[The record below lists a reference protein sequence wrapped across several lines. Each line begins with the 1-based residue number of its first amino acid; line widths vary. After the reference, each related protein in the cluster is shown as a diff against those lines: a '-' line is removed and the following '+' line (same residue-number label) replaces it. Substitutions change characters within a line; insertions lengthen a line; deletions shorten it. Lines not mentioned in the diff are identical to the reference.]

1 MKLNAILGKGTGKLG
16 GMVLSVNS
24 GEQIV
29 REYNPKV
36 SNPQTDA
43 QVEQRAKFKLLSQLA
58 AALSTSIA
66 FRKMKMQSPRNR
78 FVSANIKNASYEKN
92 EASVALDALDLTG
105 GSQLIPTLS
114 VTRGTGEAITIA
126 LSEAAAGDIKRIV
139 YNIYKVTDGNKLQF
153 IKEVLV
159 SEAGEGRTFSVETTA
174 PEADIV
180 VYAYG
185 IKDTTTRSTTKFEE
199 YEASADNKTAVLDVL
214 RALNSTDYVLTA
226 TAGEVLPF
234 RGGEGSSFR
243 NVTINNSPFS
253 SDIAYSSGSLYRLNI
268 EADFSTDTVATTL
281 VLVVEST
288 KPEIGAIVSTDIES
302 AEINEEK
309 HSSITDAQIETIG
322 EYWLVS
328 CIEDN
333 NDLRIID
340 VYPYKITIA

>member
-78 FVSANIKNASYEKN
+78 FVSANLKNASFENN
-92 EASVALDALDLTG
+92 EASVALDSLDLTG

-159 SEAGEGRTFSVETTA
+159 SEAGAGRTFSTETTA

-185 IKDTTTRSTTKFEE
+185 IKDTTTRTTTKFEE
-199 YEASADNKTAVLDVL
+199 YEASADNNNAVLDVL

-234 RGGEGSSFR
+234 SGGMAILYYNDNGPSAQNYPFPANGQIPMSTLSGESIVLLGTNMLGEWKIDNNGSVTTCDRVSETQVPFLSIHNLGAGAIIYYNN
-243 NVTINNSPFS
+243 NV
-253 SDIAYSSGSLYRLNI
+253 
-268 EADFSTDTVATTL
+268 VAT
-281 VLVVEST
+281 
-288 KPEIGAIVSTDIES
+288 IV
-302 AEINEEK
+302 
-309 HSSITDAQIETIG
+309 
-322 EYWLVS
+322 
-328 CIEDN
+328 
-333 NDLRIID
+333 
-340 VYPYKITIA
+340 

>member
-43 QVEQRAKFKLLSQLA
+43 QVEQRAKFKLLSQIA

-78 FVSANIKNASYEKN
+78 FVSANIKNASFENN

-139 YNIYKVTDGNKLQF
+139 YNIYKVTDGSKLQF

-159 SEAGEGRTFSVETTA
+159 SEAGDGRTFSVETTA

-199 YEASADNKTAVLDVL
+199 YEASADNNTAVLDVL

-234 RGGEGSSFR
+234 SGGGETPKVLKIGPVGVPSEYWSDVSGNTYPWNSEYNEGFQILTSPNEGVWSMFR
-243 NVTINNSPFS
+243 N
-253 SDIAYSSGSLYRLNI
+253 GQ
-268 EADFSTDTVATTL
+268 
-281 VLVVEST
+281 VLVQGTLDTETNVVT
-288 KPEIGAIVSTDIES
+288 FGAVVGQNGDYIRCNGEIVLTFAD
-302 AEINEEK
+302 
-309 HSSITDAQIETIG
+309 
-322 EYWLVS
+322 
-328 CIEDN
+328 
-333 NDLRIID
+333 
-340 VYPYKITIA
+340 

>member
-29 REYNPKV
+29 REYNPNV

-43 QVEQRAKFKLLSQLA
+43 QVEQRAKFKLLSQIA

-78 FVSANIKNASYEKN
+78 FVSANIKNASFENN
-92 EASVALDALDLTG
+92 EATINLDNLDLTG

-199 YEASADNKTAVLDVL
+199 YEASADNNTAVLDVL

-234 RGGEGSSFR
+234 QG
-243 NVTINNSPFS
+243 
-253 SDIAYSSGSLYRLNI
+253 
-268 EADFSTDTVATTL
+268 
-281 VLVVEST
+281 
-288 KPEIGAIVSTDIES
+288 
-302 AEINEEK
+302 
-309 HSSITDAQIETIG
+309 
-322 EYWLVS
+322 
-328 CIEDN
+328 
-333 NDLRIID
+333 
-340 VYPYKITIA
+340 

>member
-43 QVEQRAKFKLLSQLA
+43 QVEQRAKFKLLSQIA

-78 FVSANIKNASYEKN
+78 FVSANIKNASFENN
-92 EASVALDALDLTG
+92 EASVALDSLDLTG

-139 YNIYKVTDGNKLQF
+139 YNIYKVTDGSKLQF

-159 SEAGEGRTFSVETTA
+159 SEAGAGRTFSVETTA

-199 YEASADNKTAVLDVL
+199 YEASADDNNAVLDVL

-234 RGGEGSSFR
+234 SGGGDTPRVLKIAPAEVPFGNVPEIEGEQ
-243 NVTINNSPFS
+243 VAW
-253 SDIAYSSGSLYRLNI
+253 D
-268 EADFSTDTVATTL
+268 ADFANGFHLQCSAISGNWQMKRGDNLLIQGTPHESQND
-281 VLVVEST
+281 VLFDSVQGQANDVIVNNGVVVLT
-288 KPEIGAIVSTDIES
+288 FI
-302 AEINEEK
+302 
-309 HSSITDAQIETIG
+309 
-322 EYWLVS
+322 
-328 CIEDN
+328 
-333 NDLRIID
+333 
-340 VYPYKITIA
+340 

>member
-43 QVEQRAKFKLLSQLA
+43 QVAQRAKFKLLSQLA

-78 FVSANIKNASYEKN
+78 FVSANVKNASFENN
-92 EASVALDALDLTG
+92 EASVALDSLDLTG

-139 YNIYKVTDGNKLQF
+139 YNIYKVTEGNKLQF

-159 SEAGEGRTFSVETTA
+159 SEAGAGRTFSVETTA

-199 YEASADNKTAVLDVL
+199 YEASADDNNAVLDVL

-234 RGGEGSSFR
+234 SGGTWVNPYPGASIYLNGDNYDIAER
-243 NVTINNSPFS
+243 VTIPANQENLIINGCPQSANLTATMNGS
-253 SDIAYSSGSLYRLNI
+253 AVNITWDSDDEMWIIRNEI
-268 EADFSTDTVATTL
+268 TADVQIFTDGNLWFTL
-281 VLVVEST
+281 I
-288 KPEIGAIVSTDIES
+288 PQA
-302 AEINEEK
+302 
-309 HSSITDAQIETIG
+309 
-322 EYWLVS
+322 
-328 CIEDN
+328 
-333 NDLRIID
+333 
-340 VYPYKITIA
+340 

>member
-43 QVEQRAKFKLLSQLA
+43 QVAQRAKFKLLSQIA

-78 FVSANIKNASYEKN
+78 FVSANISNATFENN
-92 EASVALDALDLTG
+92 EASVALDSLDLTG

-139 YNIYKVTDGNKLQF
+139 YNIYKVTDGSKLQF

-159 SEAGEGRTFSVETTA
+159 SEAGAGRTFSVETTA

-199 YEASADNKTAVLDVL
+199 YEASADDNTAVLDVL

-234 RGGEGSSFR
+234 SGGGWVNPYPNAILQSRSVDYPIEEVVALPENNQGFLIYNLTESAQLTATMNGETYPLNWDGSDNVWAGVE
-243 NVTINNSPFS
+243 NVTSQLEVLTNGTPWFTIK
-253 SDIAYSSGSLYRLNI
+253 I
-268 EADFSTDTVATTL
+268 E
-281 VLVVEST
+281 E
-288 KPEIGAIVSTDIES
+288 
-302 AEINEEK
+302 
-309 HSSITDAQIETIG
+309 
-322 EYWLVS
+322 
-328 CIEDN
+328 
-333 NDLRIID
+333 
-340 VYPYKITIA
+340 

>member
-43 QVEQRAKFKLLSQLA
+43 QVEQRAKFKLLSQIA

-78 FVSANIKNASYEKN
+78 FVSANIKNASFENN

-139 YNIYKVTDGNKLQF
+139 YNIYKVTEGNKLQF

-159 SEAGEGRTFSVETTA
+159 SEAGEGRTFSIETTA

-199 YEASADNKTAVLDVL
+199 YEASADNNTAVLDVL

-234 RGGEGSSFR
+234 SGVISVTADEQTKEVENNEVAFHSSQIEHIRIVGLPSGKSVVAVDEDTTEFAF
-243 NVTINNSPFS
+243 TE
-253 SDIAYSSGSLYRLNI
+253 SDGVYSYDS
-268 EADFSTDTVATTL
+268 
-281 VLVVEST
+281 
-288 KPEIGAIVSTDIES
+288 GAITLPVVVNVNGTY
-302 AEINEEK
+302 AF
-309 HSSITDAQIETIG
+309 SIVQE
-322 EYWLVS
+322 
-328 CIEDN
+328 
-333 NDLRIID
+333 
-340 VYPYKITIA
+340 